1 MCQATK
7 PNKTDAV
14 SLLRQLT
21 VQRKDVEAQCTK
33 YKYHVW
39 GIRNSDGGP
48 KSDTGEE
55 NLQPTQP
62 NSLPPDWVKVL
73 KEEEK

>member
-1 MCQATK
+1 M
-7 PNKTDAV
+7 
-14 SLLRQLT
+14 
-21 VQRKDVEAQCTK
+21 EAQCTK